1 MSMGPL
7 DVSRPWETRAVVGAQ
22 RFLQRVWRIVVDERT
37 GELVVTDD
45 ELDEPT
51 LRALHRAIAGV
62 RTDMD
67 GMRLNTAVAKLIEY
81 GNHLTKVGCRARA
94 AVEPLVLMMAPLA
107 PHVTE
112 ELWSRMGHEQTL
124 AYEPFPV
131 ADPAYLVEGTVTAVV
146 QVQGKVRAKL
156 EVAPDISDSDLEAAA
171 LADAAVQRAID
182 GRDVRKVIVRAP
194 KLVSVVV

>member
-1 MSMGPL
+1 
-7 DVSRPWETRAVVGAQ
+7 
-22 RFLQRVWRIVVDERT
+22 
-37 GELVVTDD
+37 
-45 ELDEPT
+45 
-51 LRALHRAIAGV
+51 
-62 RTDMD
+62 MD

-107 PHVTE
+107 PHVAE
-112 ELWSRMGHEQTL
+112 ELWSRLGHEQTL

-131 ADPAYLVEGTVTAVV
+131 ADPAYLVEDTVTAVV

-156 EVAPDISDSDLEAAA
+156 EVAPDISSRTWRRPA
-171 LADAAVQRAID
+171 LADGAVQRAID